1 MSKKLSIIMY
11 HYVRDLKNSRYP
23 NINGLDLDLFKEQID
38 FLYKNFH
45 VVTMEQ
51 VVDAS
56 RGKGELPENAV
67 LLTFDDGYIDHFTNV
82 FPVLCNYGMQG
93 SFFIPSRI
101 FLENKLLDSNKL
113 HFILASGEIGN
124 IKTSVLEY
132 LKEYRKEGYDIEPN
146 EILYGKLAEANRW
159 DDEEVIF
166 VKRLLQNYLPEA
178 LREKI
183 VHKLFLEYVGI
194 PEEKFVKEVYV
205 NLDQIRCMKK
215 AGMFFG
221 LHGHGHYWLD
231 KLDEEAMKIDI
242 NTGLDF
248 FREFIHKDYMVMNYP
263 YGGYNDQ
270 VLSHLKSIG
279 CNLGLGVDP
288 RVADLEKEN
297 LLTLPRFDTNDFPPK
312 SDRYKGGI

>member
-11 HYVRDLKNSRYP
+11 HYIRDLKNSRYP

-113 HFILASGEIGN
+113 HFVLASGEIGN
-124 IKTSVLEY
+124 IKTSVLEC
-132 LKEYRKEGYDIEPN
+132 LKEYRKEGYDIEPD

-166 VKRLLQNYLPEA
+166 VKRLLQNYLPEE

-183 VHKLFLEYVGI
+183 VHELFLEYVGI

-297 LLTLPRFDTNDFPPK
+297 ILTLPRFDTNDFPPK